1 MKLKEYLYMLGIK
14 PRQKKYGYS
23 IKQFD
28 LPLFGLVEYAQWNHP
43 SEKEK
48 NITQE
53 NVSYLQTIIS
63 KGDFCI
69 DIGSHS
75 GDTTVPMA
83 LAAGLDG
90 LVLALEPNSYV
101 FPVLNKNAFLNI
113 DKTNIIPLMVAATQ
127 QYEDLNFEYS
137 DSGFCNGGLHKNI
150 SKWRHGHAF
159 NLKVS
164 GVNLSNVLK
173 NKFQDR
179 LPKLKYIKID
189 AEGFDL
195 YILNSI
201 DNIVMQHKPL
211 IKAEIFR
218 HVDQDYRDKMHDYF
232 TDKGYTI
239 YKVDSEENYK
249 GQKLAKSDMSNWEHY
264 DIFAIPDHIN

>member
-14 PRQKKYGYS
+14 PKQKKYGYS
-23 IKQFD
+23 VKQFD
-28 LPLFGLVEYAQWNHP
+28 LPSFGLVEYAQWDHP
-43 SEKEK
+43 SEREKE
-48 NITQE
+48 ITQE
-53 NVSYLQTIIS
+53 NVSYLQTIIN

-101 FPVLNKNAFLNI
+101 FPVLNKNAFLNTN
-113 DKTNIIPLMVAATQ
+113 KTNIIPLMVAATQ

-164 GVNLSNVLK
+164 GVDLSDVLK
-173 NKFQDR
+173 NKFQSR
-179 LPKLKYIKID
+179 LPSLRYIKID

-195 YILNSI
+195 YVLQSI
-201 DNIVMQHKPL
+201 SDIVEQYRPL

-218 HVDQDYRDKMHDYF
+218 HVDQKYRDQIYDYF
-232 TDKGYTI
+232 ENINYKV
-239 YKVDSEENYK
+239 YKVDNEENYK
-249 GQKLAKSDMSNWEHY
+249 GQKLKKSDMSNWEHY
-264 DIFAIPDHIN
+264 DIYATP